1 MRRLVFFLYFALM
14 TMVSNAQVVEFT
26 PVTGNLDDF
35 NNQLFQNVDL
45 TQVPTGF
52 LLDRS
57 IAFADPELYTGR
69 RLTDSTNL
77 DLSKFSLLYGV
88 LRGAAINNTVLPS
101 AQTYLSNSNVTGGS
115 NALLLLANR
124 ISFIHAEA
132 LQNNLFSVAEDQLYD
147 VVGRTQSPY
156 VTDTVFAATCA
167 RYDFKSLNVSFTL
180 PTDRIIS
187 NFDAPVSNFTVD
199 WGDEQSPQSY
209 TAGQTVIV
217 NYSAGGQKLI
227 TLSYTASNGRV
238 LQTRFA
244 INITLP
250 TETVSVLLRG
260 LTPPCP
266 NIRDNYERDCSRED
280 FTITSNRPFEGST
293 GSATVTIF
301 YACNDMQLRKP
312 LIILDGFESDPFVN
326 STVANDILSLMFT
339 CGMYDTA
346 GEWAYTIGLPAKSGV
361 SGGLMAVVPGVMGIA
376 IYSPLIN
383 HHGHSIRALKVFKE
397 LTASFKLS
405 VFSNGVK

>member
-26 PVTGNLDDF
+26 PMTGNLDDF

-88 LRGAAINNTVLPS
+88 LRGAAINNTVLPA

-187 NFDAPVSNFTVD
+187 NFDAPVSNRQFQYPPQYLSENSTDLGVFYIT
-199 WGDEQSPQSY
+199 QSY
-209 TAGQTVIV
+209 FFNFLKFNKNEKVLDFSHPIAVFDGTMHER
-217 NYSAGGQKLI
+217 SA
-227 TLSYTASNGRV
+227 A
-238 LQTRFA
+238 
-244 INITLP
+244 
-250 TETVSVLLRG
+250 
-260 LTPPCP
+260 
-266 NIRDNYERDCSRED
+266 
-280 FTITSNRPFEGST
+280 
-293 GSATVTIF
+293 
-301 YACNDMQLRKP
+301 
-312 LIILDGFESDPFVN
+312 
-326 STVANDILSLMFT
+326 
-339 CGMYDTA
+339 
-346 GEWAYTIGLPAKSGV
+346 
-361 SGGLMAVVPGVMGIA
+361 
-376 IYSPLIN
+376 
-383 HHGHSIRALKVFKE
+383 
-397 LTASFKLS
+397 
-405 VFSNGVK
+405 